1 MPEDVE
7 IKCVSD
13 LLCHIKKKR
22 TADRPLLYYRGL
34 KNDTYDLIPSVR
46 QDKYRCKDEGEMLR
60 DLMTR
65 QPDQFSK
72 YTSALDRWMLAQHYG
87 LPTRFL
93 DISANPLVGLYFAC
107 GGLEDDKSKDK
118 TDGSLYVFATT
129 RDRVKPYDSDSVSII
144 ANFARLRCDE
154 QEAILKTTKEFLS
167 KQGAFIDQ
175 CRCIMRPEP
184 QDVIEEIRCYH
195 AGCMKTL
202 RQANEASG
210 RYSYMGRLQTFIEQE
225 KPYFVKDLIKPRD
238 LFRIFIVQP
247 RRLFPRVRAQSG
259 AFLVSAFHKR
269 FDFDSEKKNSQYGSD
284 KYDVPYDYYRFRV
297 KADDKESIREE
308 LKSLDISTET
318 LFPGLESSAK
328 AIKGDDK

>member
-7 IKCVSD
+7 INCVSD
-13 LLCHIKKKR
+13 LLCNIKKKW
-22 TADRPLLYYRGL
+22 TADRPLLYYRGQSNACWKL
-34 KNDTYDLIPSVR
+34 DPSVMR
-46 QDKYRCKDEGEMLR
+46 ENYRESEGEMLR

-65 QPDQFSK
+65 QPDEFSK
-72 YTSALDRWMLAQHYG
+72 FPSALDRWMLAQHYG

-107 GGLEDDKSKDK
+107 GGSKK
-118 TDGSLYVFATT
+118 HDGLLYLFATT

-144 ANFARLRCDE
+144 ANFARLRRDE
-154 QEAILKTTKEFLS
+154 QDEILKTTKDFLS
-167 KQGAFIDQ
+167 KRDAFVDQ
-175 CRCIMRPEP
+175 CRCIMKWPEP
-184 QDVIEEIRCYH
+184 KDVIEEVRCYH
-195 AGCMKTL
+195 AGCMETL
-202 RQANEASG
+202 RQANEDAG

-259 AFLVSAFHKR
+259 AFLVSAHHER
-269 FDFDSEKKNSQYGSD
+269 FDFASEKENSEYGSD
-284 KYDVPYDYYRFRV
+284 KPDVPYDYYRFKV
-297 KADDKESIREE
+297 KGDDKKSIREE
-308 LKSLDISTET
+308 LRSLDISTET